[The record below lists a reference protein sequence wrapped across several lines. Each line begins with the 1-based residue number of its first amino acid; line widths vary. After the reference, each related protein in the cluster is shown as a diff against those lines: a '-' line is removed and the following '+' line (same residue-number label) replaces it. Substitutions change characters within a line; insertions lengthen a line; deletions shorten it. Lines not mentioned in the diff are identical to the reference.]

1 MKNLSFHIWAREYL
15 GIAGSSDCGKIT
27 VVNLLLAFEKRIQGR
42 SFYDGIDMENI
53 RKEELCQKF
62 GIVLQEDQL
71 IPGSIYENITL
82 MSQELSK
89 NRLEQVIKEVGLWT
103 K

>member
-1 MKNLSFHIWAREYL
+1 M
-15 GIAGSSDCGKIT
+15 
-27 VVNLLLAFEKRIQGR
+27 VNLLLAFEKRIQGR